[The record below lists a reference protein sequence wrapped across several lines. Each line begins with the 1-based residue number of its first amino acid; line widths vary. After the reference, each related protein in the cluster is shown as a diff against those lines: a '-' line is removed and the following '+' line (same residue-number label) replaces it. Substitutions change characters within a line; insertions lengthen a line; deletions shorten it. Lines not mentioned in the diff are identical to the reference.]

1 MDGTVHRISSLPD
14 DVLTHI
20 LTFLSTR
27 EAVQTCLLSKRW
39 RNAWASVPVLKF
51 HLDESWINNADN
63 ETDKELKFDQFVN
76 GMFGHRGPSH
86 LDTVI
91 YSATFGHGS
100 WEPSMGWLDH
110 AALLMP
116 RAISIDIVGV
126 EKLNFPDS
134 VFSCASLE
142 SLELSLF
149 PYGRI
154 IRPRSIAL
162 ASLKTLNLRLIRLD
176 DDFMQKLFLGCPILE
191 SLKLHHCELFISDIS
206 SSMLKELAILEC
218 PQFQNMQ
225 ISCPGLFSL
234 FIRTSMKCIQI
245 ISLENMAS
253 LVKAYIS
260 LYGYDQEVCYYPFD
274 VQADVNNVPNSAN
287 SKFLSGLSNV
297 TSLELHFDDPDW
309 IQWFEDIITNYK
321 TFYNLKRLDIGAW
334 SVDNDFR
341 LVACFIEHSPVL
353 EQLTLRL
360 DRKQWEK
367 HICRTFYN
375 FKSLIIGAWNIV
387 NGFSLVAWF
396 LEHCPILQQL
406 ILLSYRIQDDTQKEP
421 RQVVSFQLEY
431 LETVNISCEK
441 KDELACKLATE
452 LGQHIK
458 TNRPLEI
465 LISWNIDIYQL
476 IDVIVNNMFPSSI
489 RSS

>member
-1 MDGTVHRISSLPD
+1 MEGTVDRISSLPD

-20 LTFLSTR
+20 LSFLSTR

-39 RNAWASVPVLKF
+39 RNTWASVPVLKF

-63 ETDKELKFDQFVN
+63 DTDKELKFDQFVN
-76 GMFGHRGPSH
+76 GMLGHRGPSH

-100 WEPSMGWLDH
+100 CEPSMGWLDR

-116 RAISIDIVGV
+116 HAISIDIDGV

-142 SLELSLF
+142 SLELCLF

-154 IRPRSIAL
+154 IRPKSIAL

-176 DDFMQKLFLGCPILE
+176 DDFMQKLFLGCPTLE
-191 SLKLHHCELFISDIS
+191 RLKLHHCELFISDIS

-218 PQFQNMQ
+218 PQFQSMQ

-234 FIRTSMKCIQI
+234 FIRTSMRIQI

-260 LYGYDQEVCYYPFD
+260 LYWCDEEVRYYPFD
-274 VQADVNNVPNSAN
+274 VQADVINVPNSAN

-297 TSLELHFDDPDW
+297 TSLELHFDHPELREW
-309 IQWFEDIITNYK
+309 WEDTITNYK
-321 TFYNLKRLDIGAW
+321 TFYNLKRLDVGAW
-334 SVDNDFR
+334 SLDTDFR
-341 LVACFIEHSPVL
+341 LVASFLEHSPVL

-360 DRKQWEK
+360 DREQWEK
-367 HICRTFYN
+367 HISKCTTFYH
-375 FKSLIIGAWNIV
+375 FKSLIIGAWNMVI
-387 NGFSLVAWF
+387 GFSLVAWF
-396 LEHCPILQQL
+396 VEHSPSLEQLTLQ
-406 ILLSYRIQDDTQKEP
+406 SNRIKADTQKEP
-421 RQVVSFQLEY
+421 RHGVSFQFEY

-441 KDELACKLATE
+441 KDELACKLATQ
-452 LGQHIK
+452 LGQYVK

-476 IDVIVNNMFPSSI
+476 INIIVN
-489 RSS
+489 